1 MANHLSAWKR
11 MRQNERRR
19 ARNRS
24 VRSMVR
30 TQIKKLLVEV
40 EEKQVDRAQESFR
53 MATSLLQKGASKGV
67 LHRNTASRQISRLAR
82 KVKVLTS

>member
-19 ARNRS
+19 GRNRS

-53 MATSLLQKGASKGV
+53 VATSLLQKGASKGV

-82 KVKVLTS
+82 KVNVLSS

>member
-1 MANHLSAWKR
+1 VANHLSAWKR

-19 ARNRS
+19 GRNRS

-40 EEKQVDRAQESFR
+40 EEKQVDRVQESFR
-53 MATSLLQKGASKGV
+53 IATSLLQKGASKGV

-82 KVKVLTS
+82 KVNVLSS